1 MGYAFCL
8 PLFKYLGGSKV
19 SCYVHYPTI
28 STDMLSVVQQQK
40 VKNIKQKKRNK
51 QRNREI
57 NKHKL

>member
-1 MGYAFCL
+1 LKIKKIDTMGYAFCL

-40 VKNIKQKKRNK
+40 VI
-51 QRNREI
+51 
-57 NKHKL
+57 LVF